1 MMNRRDV
8 LLTAAC
14 FATTGAAYAMVPR
27 RRLSLLGDRSLDQII
42 PRTVADWTST
52 DTSDLVSPTEP
63 GSLASQLY
71 GQTLGRVY
79 HQESSGAEV
88 ALMMAYGA
96 VQSDDLM
103 VHRPEKCY
111 PAFGFALSDNQVTT
125 IPLPGGA
132 SVPARCFAAKAAGR
146 SESVLYWVRLG
157 EYLPTDKK
165 AQQLDRLRTALSGYV
180 GDGILARF
188 SVGGPDTALG
198 VARAKALAI
207 ALIRA
212 VRPADRLALIGTSR
226 ARAMMQARL

>member
-1 MMNRRDV
+1 MINRRDV

-63 GSLASQLY
+63 GSLASELY

-79 HQESSGAEV
+79 RQASSGAEV
-88 ALMMAYGA
+88 ALLMAYGA
-96 VQSDDLM
+96 IQSDDLM

-111 PAFGFALSDNQVTT
+111 PAFGFAVSDNRVTT
-125 IPLPGGA
+125 LALPGGA
-132 SVPARCFAAKAAGR
+132 MVPARRFVAQAGGR
-146 SESVLYWVRLG
+146 SETILYWVRLG

-165 AQQLDRLRTALSGYV
+165 EQQFDRMKTALSGFV
-180 GDGILARF
+180 GDGILVRF
-188 SVGGPDTALG
+188 SVSGPDAASGLG
-198 VARAKALAI
+198 RAKALAI
-207 ALIRA
+207 AVICA

-226 ARAMMQARL
+226 ARAMAQARV